1 MKIVILVIVFALV
14 GAAAGVGASY
24 LELERLPKDPVVVDA
39 ANVDFEATPR
49 PKVVVDNAEYDFG
62 KMEQGA
68 TQSHEFVVSNNGN
81 APLELS
87 TLTTTC
93 KCTIGDFGANEVR
106 AVLPGGS
113 TKITL
118 EWTAKAMEGSLFRQE
133 ATIRTNDPTR
143 PMIVLAIQGD
153 VIFSHRVVP
162 DRIVLDGVSVGS
174 GRTAYAKVYS
184 SDTADLKIT
193 DHEFTD
199 KQTEKFFDVKTSAM
213 GSNELI
219 EDAKS
224 GQLVEV
230 TAKAGMPAEP
240 IRQTLKL
247 HTNLEH
253 QPVIEVP
260 IEGTVRG
267 DISIAGRNLNSDNN
281 TLNLGTVSSRKGTS
295 AELKLLVRGPSRRDV
310 AFKVVHVEPDDL
322 RVSIGDADHKENV
335 TIVTVKIEVPPGAR
349 PGNYLGSQQGRMGEI
364 RLETGHP
371 ETKELTLRLKMLIEG

>member
-1 MKIVILVIVFALV
+1 MKIAILVVVFGLM
-14 GAAAGVGASY
+14 GAAAGVGASF
-24 LELERLPKDPVVVDA
+24 LELERLPKDPVVVDGA
-39 ANVDFEATPR
+39 DVDFEATPR
-49 PKVVVDNAEYDFG
+49 PKVVVDDAEYDFG

-68 TQSHEFVVSNNGN
+68 TQSHEFVVSNRGN

-93 KCTIGDFGANEVR
+93 KCTIGDFGQNEVR
-106 AVLPGGS
+106 AVPPGES

-118 EWTAKAMEGSLFRQE
+118 EWTAKAMEGAVFRQE

-153 VIFSHRVVP
+153 VIFSYRVVP

-174 GRTAYAKVYS
+174 GRTAYAKVFS
-184 SDTADLKIT
+184 SDTGDLEIT
-193 DHEFTD
+193 DFEFTD
-199 KQTEKFFDVKTSAM
+199 KQTEQFFDVKTAVIP
-213 GSNELI
+213 SNELI
-219 EDAKS
+219 ENAKS
-224 GQLVEV
+224 GQLIEV

-240 IRQTLKL
+240 IRQTLQL
-247 HTNLEH
+247 HTNLQH
-253 QPVIEVP
+253 QPIIEVP

-267 DISIAGRNLNSDNN
+267 DISVAGRNFHADNN

-295 AELKLLVRGPSRRDV
+295 AELKLLVRGPSRKDV
-310 AFKVVHVEPDDL
+310 TFKLAHVEPEGI
-322 RVSIGDADHKENV
+322 RVSIGEADHKENV
-335 TIVTVKIEVPPGAR
+335 TIVTVNIEVPPGIR
-349 PGNYLGSQQGRMGEI
+349 PGNYLGSQQGNMGEI